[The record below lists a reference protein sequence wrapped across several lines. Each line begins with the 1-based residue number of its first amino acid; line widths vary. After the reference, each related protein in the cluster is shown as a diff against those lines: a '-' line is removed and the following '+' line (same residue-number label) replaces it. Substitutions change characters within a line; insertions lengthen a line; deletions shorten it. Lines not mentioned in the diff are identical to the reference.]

1 MPVPLSLFA
10 ALAGAVTAAT
20 PALAPSLP
28 APGPAS
34 RTSADT
40 VPRSP
45 LPVTELELRGPARA
59 GEYLGVVA
67 PRAAWLG
74 RETGEAEVWVHP
86 LKVVR
91 ELRLAFRVPEYR
103 DPIPGASVARTVRV
117 RPEGATVEYA
127 HASFSV
133 RQHVLVPR
141 DEPGVLVLLEVDAA
155 RPLEVI
161 VEFQPVLQLAWP
173 GGFGG
178 QYLGWSETRKAFVL
192 SESLRKRNALIGSP
206 WAAEATAHPAHRL
219 ADAPA
224 SFTIPVDTAR
234 AAREWIPIVIA
245 GSTSGRDSAV
255 AAYERILASAA
266 EQPARLHAWAEEA
279 LARTVRLDTP
289 DDSLDLA
296 LAWAS
301 VNLEEQRV
309 CNPDLGCG
317 FVAGW
322 GPSGTS
328 FRPGFGWFFGGDAM
342 MIATAM
348 TATGQT
354 DLVAEELSF
363 LARYQRDD
371 GKMPHEISQAAAS
384 IPWFEEYPYP
394 YYHADTTPWWM
405 TAVASYW
412 RATGD
417 SSTVRALWPAYRRA
431 WDWFRANETD
441 GDGLLENT
449 VAGLAAVEV
458 GELGAGVHQDIYLA
472 AVGTAALEGTVELA
486 RAMGDGAMADAAAG
500 MAERARSAIDEA
512 YWLPDADHHAF
523 ALLRDGGR
531 SRELTA
537 WAAVGAMFGLYRE
550 ERADATLRRL
560 AAGDVTADW
569 GARMLSTRSP
579 LYDPLHYNSG
589 TVWPF
594 VTGFVGLGQYRY
606 RRPWSGYP
614 LVEAVKRLTFDWAL
628 GRHPELLSGRFY
640 APLDETVP
648 HQFFATA
655 ALPSMFLRGTLG
667 WEADAPAGRARLAPQ
682 LPPSWPRVVAR
693 GLAVGEARVDATLE
707 RSPGRAGLSV
717 SPHGAAEIAWTCFLP
732 AGARGV
738 RARLDGAD
746 VAVDAATAERIGAVT
761 LVLPG
766 DGAGHAAEVGWEG
779 GLEVEPPLAAPRP
792 GDESRGVRVLD
803 LASTADGWT
812 LSLEGPA
819 GAERDVGLVGAAVRV
834 EATDGGAGAGRG
846 DIGAAS
852 VGPRDATTG
861 RTRLR
866 ARFPGGPGRTVLEV
880 RLVPE
885 G

>member
-1 MPVPLSLFA
+1 MPVAAPLLAVVLLA
-10 ALAGAVTAAT
+10 A
-20 PALAPSLP
+20 P
-28 APGPAS
+28 APAPPAGPPS
-34 RTSADT
+34 IPDT
-40 VPRSP
+40 VPRVLVPASA
-45 LPVTELELRGPARA
+45 LELRGPARA

-117 RPEGATVEYA
+117 RPEGATIEYA
-127 HASFSV
+127 HAAFSV
-133 RQHVLVPR
+133 RQHVLAPR
-141 DEPGVLVLLEVDAA
+141 DEPGLLVLLEVETA
-155 RPLEVI
+155 RPLEVL

-178 QYLGWSETRKAFVL
+178 QYLGWSDARKAFIL
-192 SESLRKRNALIGSP
+192 SESLRRRNALIGSP
-206 WAAEATAHPAHRL
+206 WATEATAHPAHRL

-224 SFTIPVDTAR
+224 TFVIPVDTAR
-234 AAREWIPIVIA
+234 AARELIPIVIA
-245 GSTSGRDSAV
+245 GSTAGRDSAV

-266 EQPARLHAWAEEA
+266 EQPARLRAWAEEA
-279 LARTVRLDTP
+279 VGRTVRIDTP

-296 LAWAS
+296 LAWAA

-348 TATGQT
+348 TATGQS
-354 DLVAEELSF
+354 DLVAEELRF

-405 TAVASYW
+405 VAVASYW
-412 RATGD
+412 MATGD
-417 SSTVRALWPAYRRA
+417 EETVRELWPAYRNA

-486 RAMGDGAMADAAAG
+486 RAMGDGAMAEDAARLA
-500 MAERARSAIDEA
+500 ARARGALDGA
-512 YWLPDADHHAF
+512 YWLEDAGHHGF

-550 ERADATLRRL
+550 ERADATLRKL
-560 AAGDVTADW
+560 AAGDVTVDW
-569 GARMLSTRSP
+569 GARMLSTASP

-594 VTGFVGLGQYRY
+594 VTGFVGLGHYRY
-606 RRPWSGYP
+606 GRPWSGFP

-640 APLDETVP
+640 SPLDETVP

-667 WEADAPAGRARLAPQ
+667 WEPEAPRRRARLAPQ
-682 LPPSWPRVVAR
+682 LPPSWPRVEASGLSVGDAR
-693 GLAVGEARVDATLE
+693 LDATLE
-707 RSPGRAGLSV
+707 RAPGRAALALA
-717 SPHGAAEIAWTCFLP
+717 PDGAVEVEWTCFLP
-732 AGARGV
+732 VGARGV
-738 RARLDGAD
+738 RARVDGAE
-746 VAVDAATAERIGAVT
+746 APVDGSAAERDGAVK

-766 DGAGHAAEVGWEG
+766 DGEGHVAEVTWAG

-792 GDESRGVRVLD
+792 GDESRGARVLD
-803 LASTADGWT
+803 LAASGSGWALT
-812 LSLEGPA
+812 VEGPA
-819 GAERDVGLVGAAVRV
+819 GSETEIGLVGEAVRV
-834 EATDGGAGAGRG
+834 ERVEGPDRAGGVAASAGAATA
-846 DIGAAS
+846 GA
-852 VGPRDATTG
+852 RDPSTG
-861 RTRLR
+861 RTPLR
-866 ARFPGGPGRTVLEV
+866 VRFPAGSSRTELEV
-880 RLVPE
+880 RLAPA

>member
-1 MPVPLSLFA
+1 MPVPVSLVV
-10 ALAGAVTAAT
+10 ALAGTLAAVAPVAA
-20 PALAPSLP
+20 
-28 APGPAS
+28 APGPAPA
-34 RTSADT
+34 TPAADT
-40 VPRSP
+40 VRRAP
-45 LPVTELELRGPARA
+45 LPDSPLELRGPARP

-103 DPIPGASVARTVRV
+103 DPIPGAGLARTVRV
-117 RPEGATVEYA
+117 RPEGATIEYA
-127 HASFSV
+127 HASFTV
-133 RQHVLVPR
+133 RQHVLAPR

-161 VEFQPVLQLAWP
+161 VEFQPVLQMAWP

-178 QYLGWSETRKAFVL
+178 QYLGWSDARKAFVL

-206 WAAEATAHPAHRL
+206 WATEATAHPAHRL

-266 EQPARLHAWAEEA
+266 EQPARLHAWAERA
-279 LARTVRLDTP
+279 LARTVRLETP

-296 LAWAS
+296 LAWAA

-328 FRPGFGWFFGGDAM
+328 YRPGFGWFFGGDAM

-348 TATGQT
+348 TVTGQT
-354 DLVAEELSF
+354 DLVAEELAF

-405 TAVASYW
+405 VAVASYW
-412 RATGD
+412 QATAD
-417 SSTVRALWPAYRRA
+417 TATIRALWPAYRKA
-431 WDWFRANETD
+431 WAWFQANETD

-449 VAGLAAVEV
+449 AAGLAAVEV

-472 AVGTAALEGTVELA
+472 AVGTAALGGTAELA
-486 RAMGDGAMADAAAG
+486 RVMGDGTMAREAERMAG
-500 MAERARSAIDEA
+500 RARSSIDEA
-512 YWLPDADHHAF
+512 YWIPDAGHHGF

-537 WAAVGAMFGLYRE
+537 WAAVGAMFGLYRP
-550 ERADATLRRL
+550 ERAEATLRRL

-606 RRPWSGYP
+606 GRPWSGYP
-614 LVEAVKRLTFDWAL
+614 LVEALKRLTFDGAL

-655 ALPSMFLRGTLG
+655 ALPSMLLRGTLG
-667 WEADAPAGRARLAPQ
+667 WDPDAPSGRARLAPQ

-693 GLAVGEARVDATLE
+693 GLAVGDARVDVTLE
-707 RSPGRAGLSV
+707 RAPGRAGLSV
-717 SPHGAAEIAWTCFLP
+717 APRGAVEIAWTCHLP
-732 AGARGV
+732 VGARGV
-738 RARLDGAD
+738 RARVDGVE
-746 VAVDAATAERIGAVT
+746 VAVEGAAADRDAAVT
-761 LVLPG
+761 LVLPP
-766 DGAGHAAEVGWEG
+766 DGVGHAAEVTWSG

-792 GDESRGVRVLD
+792 GDESRGVRVLGF
-803 LASTADGWT
+803 APAADGWT
-812 LSLEGPA
+812 LSIEGPE
-819 GAERDVGLVGAAVRV
+819 GSEAEVGLVGSAVRV
-834 EATDGGAGAGRG
+834 EAIAAEPAVATAGAGT
-846 DIGAAS
+846 
-852 VGPRDATTG
+852 ATTG
-861 RTRLR
+861 ARDPDTGRTPLR
-866 ARFPGGPGRTVLEV
+866 VRFPADSDRSALEV

-885 G
+885 S

>member
-1 MPVPLSLFA
+1 MPIPLSLVVA
-10 ALAGAVTAAT
+10 AAT
-20 PALAPSLP
+20 AVQVPLP
-28 APGPAS
+28 ASAMPPTARPAAA
-34 RTSADT
+34 TDT
-40 VPRSP
+40 VPRTA
-45 LPVTELELRGPARA
+45 LPASELELRGPARA

-117 RPEGATVEYA
+117 RPEGATIEYA

-133 RQHVLVPR
+133 RQHVLAPR
-141 DEPGVLVLLEVDAA
+141 EEPGVLVLLEVDAA

-178 QYLGWSETRKAFVL
+178 QYLGWSDARKAFVL
-192 SESLRKRNALIGSP
+192 SESLRERNALIGSP
-206 WAAEATAHPAHRL
+206 WATEATAHPAHRL

-224 SFTIPVDTAR
+224 SFAIPVDTAR

-266 EQPARLHAWAEEA
+266 DQPARLHAWAERA
-279 LARTVRLDTP
+279 LARTVRVDTP

-296 LAWAS
+296 LAWAA

-348 TATGQT
+348 NVTGQT
-354 DLVAEELSF
+354 DLVAEELGF

-384 IPWFEEYPYP
+384 IPWFEAYPYP

-412 RATGD
+412 RATAD
-417 SSTVRALWPAYRRA
+417 TATVRALWPAYRKA

-472 AVGTAALEGTVELA
+472 AVGTEALAGTVELA
-486 RAMGDGAMADAAAG
+486 RAMGDAAMASAADGLA
-500 MAERARSAIDEA
+500 ARARVAIDED
-512 YWLPDADHHAF
+512 YWLDDAGHHGF

-537 WAAVGAMFGLYRE
+537 WAAVGAMFGLYRDD
-550 ERADATLRRL
+550 RADATLRKL

-569 GARMLSTRSP
+569 GARMLSTSSP

-606 RRPWSGYP
+606 RRPWSAYP
-614 LVEAVKRLTFDWAL
+614 LVEAVKRLTFDGAL

-640 APLDETVP
+640 GPLDETVP

-667 WEADAPAGRARLAPQ
+667 WEPDAPAGRALLAPQ
-682 LPPSWPRVVAR
+682 LPPSWPRVVAQ
-693 GLAVGEARVDATLE
+693 GLAVGGARVDATLE
-707 RSPGRAGLSV
+707 RAPGRRTLSL
-717 SPHGAAEIAWTCFLP
+717 SPRGRVGVDWSCFLP

-738 RARLDGAD
+738 RARIDGEEIPVDPAT
-746 VAVDAATAERIGAVT
+746 VARRGLVT
-761 LVLPG
+761 LTLPG
-766 DGAGHAAEVGWEG
+766 DGTDHAAEVTWEG

-792 GDESRGVRVLD
+792 GDESRGVRALD
-803 LASTADGWT
+803 LAAEDEGWR
-812 LSLEGPA
+812 LALEGPA
-819 GAERDVGLVGAAVRV
+819 GSDSEIGLVGSGVRV
-834 EATDGGAGAGRG
+834 ASTGPEGGSATAG
-846 DIGAAS
+846 I
-852 VGPRDATTG
+852 RDRSTG
-861 RTRLR
+861 RTGLR
-866 ARFPGGPGRTVLEV
+866 VRFPAGTGRTVLEV

-885 G
+885 P

>member
-1 MPVPLSLFA
+1 MPVPQPLLFV
-10 ALAGAVTAAT
+10 LAGAVAA
-20 PALAPSLP
+20 S
-28 APGPAS
+28 APGPATFRPAPAS
-34 RTSADT
+34 PAADT
-40 VPRSP
+40 VPRTP
-45 LPVTELELRGPARA
+45 LPASGLELRGPARP

-91 ELRLAFRVPEYR
+91 ELRLSFRVPEYR

-117 RPEGATVEYA
+117 RPEGATIEYA

-133 RQHVLVPR
+133 RQHVLAPR

-178 QYLGWSETRKAFVL
+178 QYLGWSDARKAFIL

-206 WAAEATAHPAHRL
+206 WATGATAHPAHRL

-224 SFTIPVDTAR
+224 SFTIAVDTAR

-255 AAYERILASAA
+255 AAYERILASA
-266 EQPARLHAWAEEA
+266 EELPARLHAWAETA

-296 LAWAS
+296 LAWAA

-348 TATGQT
+348 NVTGQT
-354 DLVAEELSF
+354 DLVAEELAF

-371 GKMPHEISQAAAS
+371 GKMPHEISQAAGS

-417 SSTVRALWPAYRRA
+417 EETVRALWPAYRKA
-431 WDWFRANETD
+431 WEWFRANETD
-441 GDGLLENT
+441 GDGLLENS

-472 AVGTAALEGTVELA
+472 AVGTAALEGTAELA
-486 RAMGDGAMADAAAG
+486 RVMGDDAMADAAAA
-500 MAERARSAIDEA
+500 MARRARATIDDA
-512 YWLPDADHHAF
+512 YWLPDTGHHGF

-537 WAAVGAMFGLYRE
+537 WAAVGAMFGLYRP
-550 ERADATLRRL
+550 ERADATLRKL

-569 GARMLSTRSP
+569 GTRMLATSSP

-606 RRPWSGYP
+606 RRPWSAYP
-614 LVEAVKRLTFDWAL
+614 LVEAVKRLTFDGAL

-655 ALPSMFLRGTLG
+655 ALPSMVLRGTLG
-667 WEADAPAGRARLAPQ
+667 WDPDAPAGEARLAPQ

-693 GLAVGEARVDATLE
+693 GLAAGAARVDATVE
-707 RSPGRAGLSV
+707 RSSGRAALFV
-717 SPHGAAEIAWTCFLP
+717 APRGAVEIVWTCFLP
-732 AGARGV
+732 AGARRV
-738 RARLDGAD
+738 RARVDGVE
-746 VAVDAATAERIGAVT
+746 VASDPTAAERDGAVT
-761 LVLPG
+761 LRLPG
-766 DGAGHAAEVGWEG
+766 DGARHAAEVGWEG

-792 GDESRGVRVLD
+792 GDESRGIRVLEFG
-803 LASTADGWT
+803 ATGDGWG
-812 LSLEGPA
+812 LLLEGPA
-819 GAERDVGLVGAAVRV
+819 GSESEIGLFGMPARVAAATTVGGGVTEGTGTAAVIAR
-834 EATDGGAGAGRG
+834 DPDAGR
-846 DIGAAS
+846 
-852 VGPRDATTG
+852 TL
-861 RTRLR
+861 LR
-866 ARFPGGPGRTVLEV
+866 VRFPAGPGRTALEI
-880 RLVPE
+880 RLAPA